1 MLRPLFDRVEALG
14 DFLEIEVILGD
25 TEPSE
30 NGVIEADQIMGR
42 LGVERSQLIEARILI
57 FLPGEHVTHDQ

>member
-14 DFLEIEVILGD
+14 DFLEIEVVLGD

-42 LGVERSQLIEARILI
+42 LGVERSQLIEGAYIDLLARGACN
-57 FLPGEHVTHDQ
+57 P